1 MAGSM
6 QQTENNT
13 VNSEIRLND
22 QYLEF
27 VGIEKAFPG
36 VKALDDISFR
46 ADGGKVLALLGEN
59 GAGKSTLL
67 KIMSGDLRA
76 DEGRIILNGE
86 TLSMASPNQAIKAGI
101 SVIYQERQ
109 LIPTMSVMENIFIG
123 ALPIKVGLVNYAKL
137 KADTQ
142 EIIDKFDLP
151 IDPEAPVMT
160 LSIAHQQMVEIM
172 KAYRRDSKVI
182 AFDEPTAPMT
192 DTEIEILF
200 DLIRQL
206 KKAGKII
213 LYVSHR
219 MKEIFQ
225 VTDEIVVL
233 KDGRLVKTLNTA
245 LTNEQEL
252 IAAMVGRDIG
262 DTYANLSRNHTFGD
276 VLLEV
281 SNMTTYAVH
290 DISFSLHNGEV
301 LGFAGLVGAGRTEV
315 VRALFGADEVLS
327 GEIKLE
333 GKCVKF
339 DTPREAINAGI
350 ALCPED
356 RKEQGLV
363 LWSSVRDNI
372 CMPVL
377 KKLKKWL
384 FLDLKAEDEL
394 TLSAIKKYNIKTPTF
409 DKSVL
414 ELSGGNQQKVILG
427 RWTSEKMI
435 TKLLILDEPTK
446 GIDVGTKAEIYQMV
460 CDFAKLGIGV
470 IFISSELTE
479 VINVADTIIVMHNG
493 HITGTVKREDAT
505 EENVLAMAML
515 D

>member
-1 MAGSM
+1 ME
-6 QQTENNT
+6 QKLENSVIT
-13 VNSEIRLND
+13 SATSCAD

-27 VGIEKAFPG
+27 NGISKSFPG
-36 VKALDDISFR
+36 VKALEDISFR
-46 ADGGKVLALLGEN
+46 AEGGKVLALLGEN

-67 KIMSGDLRA
+67 KIMSGDLKS
-76 DEGRIILNGE
+76 DEGTIVLNGE
-86 TLSMASPNQAIKAGI
+86 TLALTSPNMAIKAGI

-109 LIPTMSVMENIFIG
+109 LIPSMTVMENVFLG
-123 ALPIKVGLVNYAKL
+123 ALPVKGGFVDFGKL
-137 KADTQ
+137 KADTKA
-142 EIIDKFDLP
+142 IIDKFGLP
-151 IDPEAPVMT
+151 ISPDVPVMT

-172 KAYRRDSKVI
+172 KAYRRDSMVV
-182 AFDEPTAPMT
+182 AFDEPTAPLT
-192 DTEIEILF
+192 DTEIDILF
-200 DLIRQL
+200 KLIGQL
-206 KKAGKII
+206 KDAGKIVI
-213 LYVSHR
+213 YVSHR

-245 LTNEQEL
+245 NTDEKLL
-252 IAAMVGRDIG
+252 ITAMVGRDIG
-262 DTYANLSRNHTFGD
+262 DTYANLKRNDKFGD

-281 SNMTTYAVH
+281 NNLKTYAVH
-290 DISFSLHNGEV
+290 DVSFTLRKGEV
-301 LGFAGLVGAGRTEV
+301 IGFAGLVGAGRTEV
-315 VRALFGADEVLS
+315 ARAIFGADNIIS
-327 GEIKLE
+327 GEIKIE
-333 GKCVKF
+333 GQPVKF
-339 DTPREAINAGI
+339 VSPRDAINAGI

-363 LWSSVRDNI
+363 LWSSVLDNV

-377 KKLKKWL
+377 SKLKKWL
-384 FLDLKAEDEL
+384 FLDSKAQDDL
-394 TLSAIKKYNIKTPTF
+394 TFNAIKKYNIKTPTV
-409 DKSVL
+409 DKRVL

-427 RWTSEKMI
+427 RWTSDKMI

-460 CDFAKLGIGV
+460 CDFAKQGIGV

-493 HITGTVKREDAT
+493 HITGTVKREAAT
-505 EENVLAMAML
+505 EEKVLALAML